1 MKTTIYLSGILFSL
15 LFFGQGCS
23 VNRVYYHS
31 EAELP
36 YYSRTTF
43 TELQLISDPDVETDF
58 PFGVIKATDNSNIN
72 YILLVLSN
80 AQSFNP
86 ELMDLNFNHTVT
98 LLPKQTQE
106 LINFLNNCS
115 QNWSETYRIDVGV
128 AYEYRVAP
136 EQKIVQ
142 QSENVANWYPY
153 LNIYYK
159 NNRKGPLITMF
170 LGEGLLQQTYHFNSI
185 TAINDFI
192 KLLELARK

>member
-58 PFGVIKATDNSNIN
+58 PFGVIKATDNTNIN

-86 ELMDLNFNHTVT
+86 ELIDYNLYYNIT
-98 LLPKQTQE
+98 LLPKQEKE
-106 LINFLNNCS
+106 LITYLEKCL
-115 QNWSETYRIDVGV
+115 QNWSEKYQEDVGV

-192 KLLELARK
+192 KLLELASK